1 MRFSVASSL
10 TDRTIGAAEM
20 APLVEERGFHAF
32 YLGEHSHIP
41 TSRLTLHPVTGKDL
55 DEIYL
60 RMLDPIV
67 ALSMAG
73 AVTETLRIGTC
84 VALVAEHDPIVL
96 AKQVA
101 TLDQATGGR
110 LVLGIGYGWNQ
121 EQAEDHGVDWKN
133 RADQLREHFL
143 AMQALWS
150 GDEGEFHGQ
159 YVNFDPA
166 WMWPK
171 PVQQPRPLTVIGGAP
186 TRRKFAHIAEF
197 ADGWMPL
204 DREDL
209 DTGMPKLRDAWAE
222 AGRDPSRLEVVL
234 IGYMPPD
241 AAALERY
248 ESLGVT
254 ELAFGVTGGDRDQ
267 VARRLDRV
275 RGLATG

>member
-1 MRFSVASSL
+1 VASSL

-41 TSRLTLHPVTGKDL
+41 TSRLTLHPVTGKEL

-60 RMLDPIV
+60 RMIDPVV

-73 AVTETLRIGTC
+73 AVTSELRIGTC

-96 AKQVA
+96 AKQLA
-101 TLDQATGGR
+101 TLDQATDGR

-121 EQAEDHGVDWKN
+121 EQAEDHRVDWKN

-150 GDEGEFHGQ
+150 QDEGEFHGRF
-159 YVNFDPA
+159 VDFGAA

-171 PVQQPRPLTVIGGAP
+171 PVQQPRPLTLIGGAP

-204 DREDL
+204 DREEL
-209 DTGMPKLRDAWAE
+209 ETGIPKLHEAWAA
-222 AGRDPSRLEVVL
+222 AGRGPEPPEVVL
-234 IGYMPPD
+234 VAYMPPD
-241 AAALERY
+241 AAAIDAYRKV
-248 ESLGVT
+248 GVT
-254 ELAFGVTGGDRDQ
+254 ELAFGVTGGTRDQ
-267 VARRLDRV
+267 VSRRLDRV
-275 RGLATG
+275 RSLAAG

>member
-1 MRFSVASSL
+1 VASSL

-41 TSRLTLHPVTGKDL
+41 TSRLTLHPVTGKEL

-60 RMLDPIV
+60 RMIDPVV
-67 ALSMAG
+67 ALSMAA
-73 AVTETLRIGTC
+73 AVTSELRIGTC

-96 AKQVA
+96 AKQFA
-101 TLDQATGGR
+101 TLDQSSQGR

-121 EQAEDHGVDWKN
+121 EQAEDHRVDWAN

-150 GDEGEFHGQ
+150 NDEGEYHGRF
-159 YVNFDPA
+159 VDFGPA

-171 PVQQPRPLTVIGGAP
+171 PVQQPRPLTLIGGAP
-186 TRRKFAHIAEF
+186 TRRKFAHISEF

-209 DTGMPKLRDAWAE
+209 ETGIPKLQEAWGR
-222 AGRDPSRLEVVL
+222 AGRDPEGLEVVL
-234 IGYMPPD
+234 VAYMPPD
-241 AAALERY
+241 AAAIERY
-248 ESLGVT
+248 RALGVT
-254 ELAFGVTGGDRDQ
+254 ELAFGVTGGDPDQ
-267 VARRLDRV
+267 VKRRLDKV
-275 RGLATG
+275 RSLVPG